1 MNNSY
6 HNTAHYG
13 SDWDFEVSSN
23 PPTKHKD
30 YFPTLRT
37 RKQGMKSAQSGLTVN
52 SRANHEPTSDPCT
65 SLVGVS
71 AGTGVLLSP

>member
-1 MNNSY
+1 MVQI
-6 HNTAHYG
+6 G
-13 SDWDFEVSSN
+13 SLRFASK

-30 YFPTLRT
+30 YFPTLQT

-52 SRANHEPTSDPCT
+52 GRANHEPTSDPCT

>member
-1 MNNSY
+1 MGQI
-6 HNTAHYG
+6 G
-13 SDWDFEVSSN
+13 SLRFASN

-30 YFPTLRT
+30 YLPTLRT

-52 SRANHEPTSDPCT
+52 GRANHEPSSDLWT

-71 AGTGVLLSP
+71 AGTGILLSP